1 MSGTSKT
8 RLVIVSIIIFVVL
21 AISLS
26 GTSHYAGISQV
37 AAAKEQANLQSQL
50 RQLQIQRREILDKLV
65 HRMEVFLES
74 GRIGIDEFMEANVK
88 LVRAELDLC
97 RTKAE
102 RLEVLQK
109 TVKFL
114 TTCEGMA
121 VKRAGAGRA
130 TDIDVDKVRAAVL
143 GARIELAREQMDK

>member
-1 MSGTSKT
+1 MSGKSKT
-8 RLVIVSIIIFVVL
+8 RLIVISIIMFVALV
-21 AISLS
+21 ISVSGLS
-26 GTSHYAGISQV
+26 RRAGLSQV

-65 HRMEVFLES
+65 HKMEIFLES

-97 RTKAE
+97 RNRAE

-109 TVKFL
+109 AVKFL
-114 TTCEGMA
+114 ITCEEMA
-121 VKRAGAGRA
+121 AKRADAGRA
-130 TDIDVDKVRAAVL
+130 TDIDVDKVKAAVL
-143 GARIELAREQMDK
+143 QARIELAREQMVK